1 MFVCIYIYIYI
12 SCGHICVG
20 VHEGGGKRD
29 ESDDKDSDV
38 ESTFKDPCVYLYE
51 FTQRDRKNTVRGSGR
66 ATDHPKSAAP
76 ERIKKEGKTWYCK
89 GQRVEAVR
97 GLSEKEPGN
106 ERAGEGVKENKNKLT
121 CSFLRR

>member
-1 MFVCIYIYIYI
+1 MFACKYIYIYI

-51 FTQRDRKNTVRGSGR
+51 FTQRDRKNTVRGTGR

-76 ERIKKEGKTWYCK
+76 ERIKKEGKTQYCK

-97 GLSEKEPGN
+97 GVSEKRTR
-106 ERAGEGVKENKNKLT
+106 EREG
-121 CSFLRR
+121 R